1 MEQID
6 WYEELQDFL
15 LSYFNQDMGNIKE
28 ALDTF
33 VENNDIS
40 YKNIVLNSLEAFKV
54 ADWTSEQKEQFILNN
69 VFINFPAIKLSP
81 LEWIEKIYIL
91 LKKDLN
97 SQEVEVNIELFKK
110 AIGVAENLIDQDH
123 VIKYGAVFAINEA
136 VEVLKSIS
144 KFSKVDYIKVQ
155 ERMLDYYNSSSTS
168 SNIIVKNKDSE
179 PTPWYTSEYSNIT
192 WRFWNRYRKYLLET
206 KEWDSRT
213 VDGLDISTEGI
224 LRRFEYPKFKDEFDI
239 RGLVVG
245 EVQSGKT
252 SNYTGLICKSLDLG
266 YNLVIVLTGI
276 HDDLRSQTQIRLDEE
291 VIGRKSG
298 EQSKG
303 LIGVGL
309 IEELQIQCLTSRY
322 EGGDVNS
329 NLLSRV
335 GVYPT
340 EGNPLILVV
349 KKNKYILEAI
359 RDYFKNKT
367 HGISMLMIDDEA
379 DQASIDT
386 NNPES
391 IENEEYNP
399 TTINALIREILLQFK
414 QRVYTGYTAT
424 PFANVLIDHQLTH
437 DKYGP
442 DLFPKDFIV
451 SLITPPNYVG
461 PNTIFGT
468 EGHPILRTTKDEI
481 QFNMNEEGL
490 PTSLPNSLR
499 QAFKSFILST
509 AIRVLRG
516 QTYKHNSMLVHINR
530 SVNFQKVLTRLV
542 HEELEQIK
550 IYFKYDDNKEQKDK
564 IIDELKGLWEDDFIK
579 TTATIC
585 GPNNENSW
593 DEITQILHEVIQK
606 ITVQMINGQSTDSLN
621 YKENVENGL
630 YVIAIGGDKLSRG
643 LTLEGLT
650 TSYYLRSSNMYDT
663 LMQMGRWFGYRD
675 GYVDL
680 CRIYTSPILIEN
692 YRYITKASNELREN
706 LKLME
711 VWGKSPTSF
720 GLKILSNPDLQVT
733 SQLKMKDAFE
743 VTESLSFSGSTSQTV
758 VFEEKKDIVEGNYYA
773 TLSFI
778 NDLGKPQ
785 DQKNGNYLWHI
796 KPETILEYL
805 NDFSTPE
812 NALTVKTNLWSD
824 YIKEQLQQNELIN
837 WTVALM
843 SNQHE
848 NEHSFKVTSD
858 IICNPASRQYL
869 NRMDGIISIGT
880 LLSQGDEFLDIDV
893 QQEASKKIKTLR
905 ALRPVTN
912 GLLLVYPLIITD
924 KFAVDGK
931 KPSIKSLDQ
940 RIIGLAACFPYSET
954 AQTINYVAN
963 TVYIRNNE

>member
-1 MEQID
+1 M
-6 WYEELQDFL
+6 
-15 LSYFNQDMGNIKE
+15 
-28 ALDTF
+28 A
-33 VENNDIS
+33 
-40 YKNIVLNSLEAFKV
+40 
-54 ADWTSEQKEQFILNN
+54 ADWTLEQKEQFVLNN
-69 VFINFPAIKLSP
+69 TFIYFPVMKLSP
-81 LEWIEKIYIL
+81 VAWIEKIYSIL
-91 LKKDLN
+91 KDDLN
-97 SQEVEVNIELFKK
+97 TQQAEVNTELFKK
-110 AIGVAENLIDQDH
+110 AVGAAENLIDEDH
-123 VIKYGAVFAINEA
+123 VRKFGAVFAINEA
-136 VEVLKSIS
+136 VEVLKSIP
-144 KFSKVDYIKVQ
+144 KFSNVDFYKVQ
-155 ERMLDYYNSSSTS
+155 ERMLDYYNSSNTS
-168 SNIIVKNKDSE
+168 SNIMVKDKDSE
-179 PTPWYTSEYSNIT
+179 PTSWYTSEYSNIT
-192 WRFWNRYRKYLLET
+192 WKFWNRYRKYLLDT
-206 KEWDSRT
+206 KKWDNKT
-213 VDGLDISTEGI
+213 VNGLDISTEGI
-224 LRRFEYPKFKDEFDI
+224 LRRFEHPRYKEDYDI

-266 YNLVIVLTGI
+266 YQLIVVLTGI

-298 EQSKG
+298 EQSKA

-309 IEELQIQCLTSRY
+309 IEDLPIQCLTSRD

-335 GVYPT
+335 GVYPS
-340 EGNPLILVV
+340 ESNPLILVV
-349 KKNKYILEAI
+349 KKNKFILEAI

-367 HGISMLMIDDEA
+367 SNISLLMIDDEA

-386 NNPES
+386 NSSENTES
-391 IENEEYNP
+391 EEYNP
-399 TTINALIREILLQFK
+399 TTINALIREILMQFN
-414 QRVYTGYTAT
+414 QRVYVGYTAT
-424 PFANVLIDHQLTH
+424 PFANVLINHEVKH

-451 SLITPPNYVG
+451 SLVTPSNYVG
-461 PNTIFGT
+461 PETIFGT
-468 EGHPILRTTKDEI
+468 DGYPILRETRDEI
-481 QFNMNEEGL
+481 EFNMTEEGL
-490 PTSLPNSLR
+490 PTSLPNSLQKAVR
-499 QAFKSFILST
+499 SFILST

-516 QTYKHNSMLVHINR
+516 QTHEHNSMLVHINR
-530 SVNFQKVLTRLV
+530 SVNFQKILTGLV
-542 HEELEQIK
+542 HDELEQIK
-550 IYFKYDDNKEQKDK
+550 IYFKYDDNKEQKSR
-564 IIDELKGLWEDDFIK
+564 IINELKNLWEEDFIK
-579 TTATIC
+579 TTETIY
-585 GPNNENSW
+585 GTKSEKVWN
-593 DEITQILHEVIQK
+593 DIAQVIHEVIQRV
-606 ITVQMINGQSTDSLN
+606 TVQMINGQSTDSLN

-692 YRYITKASNELREN
+692 YRYIAKASKELREN

-720 GLKILSNPDLQVT
+720 GLKILSHPDLQVT
-733 SQLKMKDAFE
+733 SLLKMKDAIQ

-758 VFEEKKDIVEGNYYA
+758 VFEEKKEIIEGNYIA

-778 NDLGKPQ
+778 DQLGKPI
-785 DQKNGNYLWHI
+785 DQKYGNYLWQV
-796 KPETILEYL
+796 KAETILEYL
-805 NDFSTPE
+805 SKFTTPE
-812 NALTVKTNLWSD
+812 KALTVKTNLWSD
-824 YIKEQLQQNELIN
+824 YIKEQLQHDELTN

-843 SNQHE
+843 SNQQE
-848 NEHSFKVTSD
+848 NENSFKVTSE

-869 NRMDGIISIGT
+869 NRIDGIISIGT

-893 QQEASKKIKTLR
+893 QQEASRKIKTLR
-905 ALRPVTN
+905 ALRRETN
-912 GLLLVYPLIITD
+912 GLLLVYPLTITD

-931 KPSIKSLDQ
+931 KPAIKNLDQ

-963 TVYIRNNE
+963 TIYIKNNE